1 LTTVIAREW
10 PVISASA
17 FIMILMVIM
26 TASLGYVFEHE
37 AQPEKF
43 DNIPNSVYWA
53 VITLASVGYGDISPI
68 TPVGR
73 FMTVIMAL
81 LGIGI
86 FAIPAA
92 LLASA
97 FGDQLHKERENLKLN
112 LRNMMKDGHLD
123 ENEIQLLRTEAKRL
137 HITIEELNALLEHV
151 HNERLQAQ
159 QRSVLPLHVIAE
171 RPAQAVEHY
180 KMLVSQINQLALMT
194 DAAKFEEAARSSENL
209 SPKEM
214 ALWQQ
219 IKSQH

>member
-1 LTTVIAREW
+1 
-10 PVISASA
+10 
-17 FIMILMVIM
+17 
-26 TASLGYVFEHE
+26 LGYVFEHE

-68 TPVGR
+68 TPIGR
-73 FMTVIMAL
+73 FMTVVMAL

-97 FGDQLHKERENLKLN
+97 FGDQLHKERELLKTN

-123 ENEIQLLRTEAKRL
+123 ESEITLLRSEAKRL

-151 HNERLQAQ
+151 HNERVNAQ
-159 QRSVLPLHVIAE
+159 NKSVLPLHVIAE
-171 RPAQAVEHY
+171 KPAHAVEHY

-194 DAAKFEEAARSSENL
+194 DGAKFEEAAKASDSL
-209 SPKEM
+209 TAKEL

-219 IKSQH
+219 LRSRG